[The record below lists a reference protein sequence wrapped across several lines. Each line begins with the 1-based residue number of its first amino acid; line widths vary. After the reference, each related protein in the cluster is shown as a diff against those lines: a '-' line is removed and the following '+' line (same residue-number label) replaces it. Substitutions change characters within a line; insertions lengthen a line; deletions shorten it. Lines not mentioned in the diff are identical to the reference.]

1 MASSTQNQ
9 VNLRMHC
16 LEFALRINRIGEEK
30 AILNTAE
37 QIYQWV
43 KEKGK

>member
-1 MASSTQNQ
+1 MENSAKNQ
-9 VNLRMHC
+9 ANLRMHC
-16 LEFALRINRIGEEK
+16 LEFALRMNRIGEEK

-43 KEKGK
+43 KGKGK